1 MAAQSEDL
9 IMKLMSFN
17 KAALI
22 KGVKQITNAITSAG
36 GIYSGPIFLPTD
48 ITKITVQRGPHI
60 DKKSMEQFE
69 KRTHKRCII
78 IRNISREIMESLS
91 RDILFDAVLDIKVKL
106 KPVGNKAINQ

>member
-1 MAAQSEDL
+1 MASQNEDL
-9 IMKLMSFN
+9 IMKLISFN
-17 KAALI
+17 RAALL
-22 KGVKQITNAITSAG
+22 KGVKQITDAITRAG

-48 ITKITVQRGPHI
+48 ITKITVQRSPHI

-78 IRNISREIMESLS
+78 IRNISRQMMEALAK
-91 RDILFDAVLDIKVKL
+91 DIEFDSVLDIKVKL